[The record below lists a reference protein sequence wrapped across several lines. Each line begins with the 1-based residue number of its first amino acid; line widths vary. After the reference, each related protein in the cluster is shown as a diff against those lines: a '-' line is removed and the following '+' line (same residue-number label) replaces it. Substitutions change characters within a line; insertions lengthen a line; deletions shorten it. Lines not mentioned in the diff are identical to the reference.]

1 VGQTRA
7 AQSKKERAP
16 EGAHLGLDLFEFEVG
31 QGFPLV
37 AVIIEDILIF
47 EPLQQ
52 FKLVGGEQEIK
63 VFIIL
68 FIVDNNSLTALGLGG
83 RLSVVSALGAGED
96 FFVVVSRMHFVFLY
110 FFTVSLL
117 YHTLLDLSRENIQKC

>member
-16 EGAHLGLDLFEFEVG
+16 EGAHLGLDLFEFEVA

-37 AVIIEDILIF
+37 AVIVEDILSF
-47 EPLQQ
+47 KPLQQ

-68 FIVDNNSLTALGLGG
+68 FIVDNNSLAALGLDG
-83 RLSVVSALGAGED
+83 RLSVVAALVAGED
-96 FFVVVSRMHFVFLY
+96 FFGGISRFHFIFLS
-110 FFTVSLL
+110 FFIVSLL